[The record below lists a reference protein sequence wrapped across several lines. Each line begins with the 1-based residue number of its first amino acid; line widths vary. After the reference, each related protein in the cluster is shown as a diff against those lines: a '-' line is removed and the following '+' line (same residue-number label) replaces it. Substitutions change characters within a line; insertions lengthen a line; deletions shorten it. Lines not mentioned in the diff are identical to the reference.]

1 MKIKSLSDIP
11 EVIFYPLKEWAEQS
25 VANFNLLVGSGF
37 IFVMFSAIFVVTY
50 SIKMGKSDERTL
62 LISLKSTYVMLIA
75 IIACDMLFPR
85 DYLAN
90 QFFMFKYGITCFVG
104 GLYLFIQYRKD
115 FK

>member
-1 MKIKSLSDIP
+1 
-11 EVIFYPLKEWAEQS
+11 
-25 VANFNLLVGSGF
+25 
-37 IFVMFSAIFVVTY
+37 
-50 SIKMGKSDERTL
+50 
-62 LISLKSTYVMLIA
+62 MLIA